1 MAVIKETLVL
11 DDKLSGAMANAAA
24 ACLRMANEMTGL
36 RGDVSKVEAS
46 ASSAAFGID
55 TMSKQ
60 MSDVVTTCNRM
71 ADAMTALQTSTAG
84 VEQASLAT
92 ARGIDKMNDR
102 LAEAANRSDQTQ
114 ASSVN
119 LLGTLKRV
127 AGAFVS
133 IETAKW
139 LVSTSDQITQLN
151 ARLELM
157 TGSAEAAAAAQ
168 EDIYAAAQRS
178 RGAYADMANLVSQL
192 GMLAP
197 EAFSDAAGNLNTG
210 ELVAFAEQLQKQ
222 MTISGASGESAA
234 AAMVQ
239 LTQGLASGTLRG
251 EELNSVLE
259 QTPMIAK
266 TIADYMGV
274 STGQMREMASE
285 GAITADV
292 VKNAML
298 SAAEE
303 TNAAFES
310 MPMTWAQVWTQAQ
323 NIALQA
329 LQPVLDAISWGANN
343 IDTLAPAIL
352 GVAAAIG
359 VYTAAMTAKTAA
371 DWLAVAANRALVASM
386 LTNPFL
392 WVAVAVGAAV
402 AAIYSWIQAVGGVQV
417 AWLTAVDVV
426 LSGMDNL
433 RIGIYTG
440 MFFLQ
445 NKFTEFG
452 VAAQSM
458 GVSVVNFFGD
468 MKAGALENIQGM
480 ANEAISII
488 NWMIEQVNKIPGI
501 SIDAIDQL
509 TFASTAAAENEAAK
523 AAREES
529 LAKSR
534 AAADA
539 AAAERSATLDQMRQE
554 AYSAHM
560 QRQVGIYNA
569 KLDASGASTA
579 DGYTLGAIPGYDE
592 ITGAIGDV
600 GQDVKGIKK
609 SVDLS
614 NEDLKYMVDLATRRY
629 ISNVN
634 LTSQTPVI
642 TINGQNT
649 GRTKEDREALA
660 DAIALVLAEQIAA
673 GAASTIAPRM
683 AFG

>member
-1 MAVIKETLVL
+1 MAVIKETLTL
-11 DDKLSGAMANAAA
+11 EDKLSNAMLDA
-24 ACLRMANEMTGL
+24 LQ
-36 RGDVSKVEAS
+36 V
-46 ASSAAFGID
+46 
-55 TMSKQ
+55 
-60 MSDVVTTCNRM
+60 CNRM
-71 ADAMTALQTSTAG
+71 ADALDDLRYSAANIETAS
-84 VEQASLAT
+84 ASA
-92 ARGIDKMNDR
+92 AIGIDRM
-102 LAEAANRSDQTQ
+102 ATSMEEAAQKTDGTT
-114 ASSVN
+114 SSGN
-119 LLGTLKRV
+119 SLLGTVKQL
-127 AGAFVS
+127 AGAFAS
-133 IETAKW
+133 FETAKW
-139 LVSTSDQITQLN
+139 LVNTSDQMTQLN

-157 TGSAEAAAAAQ
+157 TGSAKAAAAAQ

-210 ELVAFAEQLQKQ
+210 ELVVFAEQLQKQ

-259 QTPMIAK
+259 QTPMIAQ
-266 TIADYMGV
+266 TIAEYMGV
-274 STGQMREMASE
+274 NTGKMRELASE

-292 VKNAML
+292 VKNAIL

-303 TNAAFES
+303 TNAAFEQ

-323 NIALQA
+323 TIALQA

-468 MKAGALENIQGM
+468 MKVGALENIQGM

-501 SIDAIDQL
+501 SIDTIDQL

-523 AAREES
+523 AAREAS

-579 DGYTLGAIPGYDE
+579 DGYALGAIAGYDE

-642 TINGQNT
+642 TINGANT

-660 DAIALVLAEQIAA
+660 RAVEMVLWESVAA
-673 GAASTIAPRM
+673 GSASSIAPHM

>member
-36 RGDVSKVEAS
+36 RGDVSKVEVS
-46 ASSAAFGID
+46 ASSAASGID

-71 ADAMTALQTSTAG
+71 ADAMTALQASTAG

-92 ARGIDKMNDR
+92 ARGIDKMNDQ
-102 LAEAANRSDQTQ
+102 LAEAANRSDRTQ

-119 LLGTLKRV
+119 LLGTLKQV

-139 LVSTSDQITQLN
+139 LVGTSDQITQLN

-168 EDIYAAAQRS
+168 DEIYAAAQRS
-178 RGAYADMANLVSQL
+178 RGAYSEMANLVSQL
-192 GMLAP
+192 GMMAP
-197 EAFSDAAGNLNTG
+197 EAFSDPAGNLNVN

-239 LTQGLASGTLRG
+239 LTQGLSSGTLRG

-303 TNAAFES
+303 TNAAFEQ

-329 LQPVLDAISWGANN
+329 LQPVLNVVSWLANN
-343 IDTLAPAIL
+343 LDIVAPIVLGLATAL
-352 GVAAAIG
+352 GVLTVAING
-359 VYTAAMTAKTAA
+359 AQMATAAMTVAQNLLNLAMSANPVGLVIAGIAA
-371 DWLAVAANRALVASM
+371 LVGVLYAGVAAFNKLTGASVSATGIITGAVATAGAVIGNAFIAVYNTALSAFGGIYNTV
-386 LTNPFL
+386 
-392 WVAVAVGAAV
+392 AAV
-402 AAIYSWIQAVGGVQV
+402 ANFVGNVFNDPLAAAVHLFGDFADTVLGVLQTITGV
-417 AWLTAVDVV
+417 IDTVFGSDLSDVV
-426 LSGMDNL
+426 SGWRSSLNGFIDRVDGN
-433 RIGIYTG
+433 Y
-440 MFFLQ
+440 
-445 NKFTEFG
+445 KEF
-452 VAAQSM
+452 V
-458 GVSVVNFFGD
+458 
-468 MKAGALENIQGM
+468 
-480 ANEAISII
+480 
-488 NWMIEQVNKIPGI
+488 P
-501 SIDAIDQL
+501 
-509 TFASTAAAENEAAK
+509 
-523 AAREES
+523 
-529 LAKSR
+529 
-534 AAADA
+534 
-539 AAAERSATLDQMRQE
+539 
-554 AYSAHM
+554 
-560 QRQVGIYNA
+560 
-569 KLDASGASTA
+569 KLDISNAQMDRINYGDAWDAGYNWGENLGNDLSSMIAPATS
-579 DGYTLGAIPGYDE
+579 DGYMTAGIPGYDE
-592 ITGAIGDV
+592 LAGAIGDV
-600 GQDVKGIKK
+600 GKDVKGIRK

-614 NEDLKYMVDLATRRY
+614 NEDLKYMVDVATRRY
-629 ISNVN
+629 VNNVT

-642 TINGQNT
+642 TVNGQNT

-660 DAIALVLAEQIAA
+660 DAIALVLAEQIAS
-673 GAASTIAPRM
+673 GAAGTIAPRM